1 MLESAA
7 DGVSLTDCV
16 TVQLQPDVDAEL
28 IRQRLVSVVD
38 CVNVLCTDEQRSA
51 VELVSENVVHFGEDK
66 DAGIFSLLKGKN
78 SGKVVNA
85 IRYTL

>member
-51 VELVSENVVHFGEDK
+51 VELTAENVVHIGEDK
-66 DAGIFSLLKGKN
+66 ENHNFSLLRGK
-78 SGKVVNA
+78 SGGKTVNA
-85 IRYTL
+85 VNYKL